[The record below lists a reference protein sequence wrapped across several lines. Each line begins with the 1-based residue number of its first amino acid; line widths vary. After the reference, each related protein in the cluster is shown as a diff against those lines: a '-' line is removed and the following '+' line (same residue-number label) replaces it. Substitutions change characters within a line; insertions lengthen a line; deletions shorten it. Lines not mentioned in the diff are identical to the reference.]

1 VDIREGGIFPSPAV
15 VEQADCQF
23 IWENRNV
30 PGGVQSMP
38 QTFDIG
44 AFDRATDPLL
54 QFLSRE
60 QAEALIAYRG
70 RPELLAR
77 IDELASKNTEGELTD
92 GERAEYEG
100 YVKANS
106 FVAVLQA
113 KARRFLAVGEANGPS
128 NA

>member
-1 VDIREGGIFPSPAV
+1 
-15 VEQADCQF
+15 
-23 IWENRNV
+23 
-30 PGGVQSMP
+30 MP
-38 QTFDIG
+38 QTFDTA

-60 QAEALIAYRG
+60 QAEALIAYR
-70 RPELLAR
+70 RKPELRER

-92 GERAEYEG
+92 GERAEYDG

-113 KARRFLAVGEANGPS
+113 KARRFFAAGEANGPS

>member
-1 VDIREGGIFPSPAV
+1 
-15 VEQADCQF
+15 
-23 IWENRNV
+23 
-30 PGGVQSMP
+30 MP
-38 QTFDIG
+38 QTFDTG

-70 RPELLAR
+70 KPELRER

-92 GERAEYEG
+92 GERAEYDG

-113 KARRFLAVGEANGPS
+113 KARRFLALGEANGPS